1 MTTRRIQRVVFGKV
15 QYCGGEELPY
25 GLSDAQRQT
34 LLVEIQKAHPKA
46 KFAKGRKNL
55 VEYGDWV
62 DGTEKQQAQYK
73 LRVARVK
80 QQRAAKK
87 LRIARLKEQ
96 DFIRLVAKA
105 NKLGYQL
112 VPIAQ

>member
-1 MTTRRIQRVVFGKV
+1 M
-15 QYCGGEELPY
+15 
-25 GLSDAQRQT
+25 
-34 LLVEIQKAHPKA
+34 
-46 KFAKGRKNL
+46 
-55 VEYGDWV
+55 

-80 QQRAAKK
+80 QKRAAKK

>member
-1 MTTRRIQRVVFGKV
+1 MTSRRIERVVFGKV

-34 LLVEIQKAHPKA
+34 LLVEIQKTHPKA
-46 KFAKGRKNL
+46 KFVKGRTTL
-55 VEYGDWV
+55 IEYGNWV

-80 QQRAAKK
+80 QKRAAHK
-87 LRIARLKEQ
+87 LRIAKLKEQ
-96 DFIRLVAKA
+96 DFNRLVAKA
-105 NKLGYQL
+105 KKLGYQL
-112 VPIAQ
+112 VPLAG

>member
-1 MTTRRIQRVVFGKV
+1 MTSRRMQRVVFGKV

-34 LLVEIQKAHPKA
+34 LLTEIQKTHPKA
-46 KFAKGRKNL
+46 KFAKGRKTL

-80 QQRAAKK
+80 QERAAKK
-87 LRIARLKEQ
+87 LRIAKLKER
-96 DFIRLVAKA
+96 DFNQLVAKA
-105 NKLGYQL
+105 KRLGYHL
-112 VPIAQ
+112 VPIAG